1 MNKQEV
7 QMIKETFD
15 LTNHTDGFKYEMEVN
30 KFIDDYFQIFSI
42 KEDGKIVGFQ
52 AIDNSAEYPAPKHF
66 NTLNQ
71 LKCFIYDEYEMSEGL
86 ERNSILY

>member
-1 MNKQEV
+1 
-7 QMIKETFD
+7 MIKEIFD
-15 LTNHTDGFKYEMEVN
+15 LTNHTSDFKYEMEVN

-42 KEDGKIVGFQ
+42 KEDGKFVGFQ
-52 AIDNSAEYPAPKHF
+52 VIDNSAEYPAPKHF